1 MTQNITCILADKRKG
16 GCSTCLAQCQ
26 HRIALEGLNGAGG
39 RIAAANLPKEYRHV
53 TLANSKART
62 EQAKVY
68 TAIERYASTFA
79 EGTDKSAYLWSE
91 SPGTGK
97 TTTAAALI
105 NEWIA
110 RQYIGALRRGEQPAQ
125 LMAYFLDV
133 NAFQR
138 LYTGFTRGGIPKE
151 IAEKN
156 SAIYYR
162 QMEAAER
169 APFAVFDDIG
179 VRADTEGFRGDL
191 HAVINYRVTNGLPT
205 VYTSNLPI
213 KEMATVFDARLYD
226 RIRDNC
232 GEIHF
237 EGTSKRGRR

>member
-1 MTQNITCILADKRKG
+1 MTQNCILADKRKD
-16 GCSTCLAQCQ
+16 GCAECNPRCQ
-26 HRIALEGLNGAGG
+26 HRIALVGLNGDGG
-39 RIAAANLPKEYRHV
+39 RVAAANLPKEYRHI
-53 TLANSKART
+53 TLANSPART

-68 TAIERYASTFA
+68 TALERYADLFTG
-79 EGTDKSAYLWSE
+79 GTEKSAYLWSE

-97 TTTAAALI
+97 TTSAAALAI
-105 NEWIA
+105 EWIT
-110 RQYIGALRRGEQPAQ
+110 RQYIGALRKGEQPAQ
-125 LMAYFLDV
+125 LLAYFLDV

-151 IAEKN
+151 VAEKN
-156 SAIYYR
+156 SAIYYQ
-162 QMEAAER
+162 QMAAAER

-179 VRADTEGFRGDL
+179 VRSDTEGFRGDL
-191 HAVINYRVTNGLPT
+191 HAVINYRVTNGLPS

-237 EGTSKRGRR
+237 EGASKRGRR

>member
-1 MTQNITCILADKRKG
+1 MTQNCILADKRKG
-16 GCSTCLAQCQ
+16 GCAECNPRCQ
-26 HRIALEGLNGAGG
+26 HRIALVGLNGDGG

-68 TAIERYASTFA
+68 TALERYADLFT

-97 TTTAAALI
+97 TTSAAALA
-105 NEWIA
+105 NEWIT

-125 LMAYFLDV
+125 LLAYFLDV

-151 IAEKN
+151 VAEKN

-162 QMEAAER
+162 QMAAAER

-179 VRADTEGFRGDL
+179 VRSDTEGFRGDL
-191 HAVINYRVTNGLPT
+191 HAVINYRVTNGMPS

-213 KEMATVFDARLYD
+213 KEMAQIFDARLYD